1 MQKNEGILQGSW
13 AILDQ
18 GFAILGGQPHYRAL
32 SWKQPLPDS
41 QLHAF
46 LHHSGVQV
54 DSKEMHGYL
63 VQHHLQSQPKPVLF
77 RDIVSSC
84 CCKNRL

>member
-18 GFAILGGQPHYRAL
+18 GFAILGGQPHYRVL

-41 QLHAF
+41 QLRAF
-46 LHHSGVQV
+46 LHQLRCPSGL
-54 DSKEMHGYL
+54 KGNAW
-63 VQHHLQSQPKPVLF
+63 LF
-77 RDIVSSC
+77 GAAPPTEPAKTSPI
-84 CCKNRL
+84 